1 MGAFFFLVL
10 EGPLSGDTHPSTLH
24 QINPAVHHQIF
35 FLLFFLQP
43 LFSLPVSYFYLPP
56 SIIFF
61 FLHIG
66 ILVFVAMSSNLDSLL
81 QIRLPHPGLPCD
93 VPSAYPW
100 LSQFYIVH
108 DVIINC
114 RSNYPELTPTTPM
127 GAPRPISQLHHMSE
141 WYSFLPQFLVRSSIA
156 RINILPYIGAGAHER
171 AQQCAVDTQTHY
183 RERQDSLLTAWA
195 VITSL
200 PHPRITLVPS
210 PVNSCTFTT
219 PLFRNHPN
227 RAVPMC

>member
-1 MGAFFFLVL
+1 
-10 EGPLSGDTHPSTLH
+10 
-24 QINPAVHHQIF
+24 
-35 FLLFFLQP
+35 
-43 LFSLPVSYFYLPP
+43 
-56 SIIFF
+56 
-61 FLHIG
+61 
-66 ILVFVAMSSNLDSLL
+66 MSSNLDSLL

-183 RERQDSLLTAWA
+183 KKRRDSLLTAWA

-200 PHPRITLVPS
+200 PHARITLVPS
-210 PVNSCTFTT
+210 PVNSCTHTQHEDPGIT
-219 PLFRNHPN
+219 PYTPSQYSKVLISVLATSPSHNS
-227 RAVPMC
+227 AGT